1 MHSVW
6 AVARNTFAQAMRMKI
21 AVVVFLLL
29 IVLLPLM
36 SLVMD
41 GDGTLVGKLQTFSSY
56 GLGLISFLLC
66 ILTIAISCFTLSND
80 LKRKHIQLVVTKP
93 IRRFELIIGKLIG
106 VVLLNCI
113 LLGLFGSILY
123 VCTVMI
129 PRLSDAPQNEILR
142 ADFEFFTSRIGLKPK
157 LDLKQLHQNAVDRFN
172 ELKKKNQL
180 PEGMSVSR
188 VIAELRAQ
196 EIMKAK
202 SVVPGAIKQWGF
214 ENVKVENPQNPNNI
228 IFIRYKYETST
239 PSPDGQVFGQWR
251 IGDLRQFE
259 SETGEIETPVY
270 RMERQEAT
278 RTTHEFP
285 VPADA
290 LASDNYL
297 ALAFFNDSALNRT
310 TVIPEDIEVLYRTG
324 TFTENYIRAIL
335 LILIHL
341 VFLSILGI
349 ALSTWL
355 SFPVSILT
363 CMVVFF
369 VGLTNGFIMDAIS
382 GAEFYTLVVKPVL
395 WLFPQFDGSYNPNGY
410 IVDGRTLRWAFLAS
424 VAGITLLVKGL
435 LLLVAGVFIFSRR
448 EVAKA
453 VV

>member
-21 AVVVFLLL
+21 AIVVFLLL

-80 LKRKHIQLVVTKP
+80 LKRKHIYLVVTKP

-106 VVLLNCI
+106 VILLDCI

-123 VCTVMI
+123 VFTIMI
-129 PRLSDAPQNEILR
+129 PRLSEAPQNEVLQ

-157 LDLKQLHQNAVDRFN
+157 LDLEMLQQKAMERFD
-172 ELKKKNQL
+172 ELKKRNQL
-180 PEGMSVSR
+180 PEWMSVRR
-188 VIAELRAQ
+188 VISELRSQ

-202 SVVPGAIKQWGF
+202 SVAPGAVKQWKF
-214 ENVKVENPQNPNNI
+214 ENVKIKNSQDPNNV
-228 IFIRYKYETST
+228 IFVRYKYETST
-239 PSPDGQVFGQWR
+239 SPPNDQVFGQWR

-259 SETGEIETPVY
+259 MEAGEVVTPIY
-270 RMERQEAT
+270 RMDRQEAI

-297 ALAFFNDSALNRT
+297 AVAFFNDSALNRT
-310 TVIPEDIEVLYRTG
+310 TIIPEDIEVLYRTG

-341 VFLSILGI
+341 IFLSILGI

-355 SFPVSILT
+355 SFPVSILI

-382 GAEFYTLVVKPVL
+382 DAGFYVITVKPVL
-395 WLFPQFDGSYNPNGY
+395 WLFPQFDGPYNPNGY

-424 VAGITLLVKGL
+424 IAGMTLLVKGL
-435 LLLVAGVFIFSRR
+435 LLLLAGMFIFSRR